1 MSTHVR
7 GQKREAQERRPTI
20 KIALVGL
27 GKIARDQH
35 IPALAANDA
44 FELVAVASPHHESS
58 DLPNFKDLPT
68 LIEALPD
75 VSAVAL
81 CTPPQVRYEIARYA
95 LEQGLHVLLEK
106 PPGVTV
112 SEVAALINLAQK
124 KGVALFATWH
134 SRHAGGVDPAREWLR
149 KHRIRNITVTW
160 KEDVRVWHPGQTWIW
175 DAGGLGVFDPG
186 INALSILTCIAPRP
200 LVLKAAELS
209 FPRNSST
216 PIAATLS
223 LTDSHG
229 TPVRAEFDFLQ
240 TGPQTWN
247 IDVETDSGSL
257 RLSMGGKTLAI
268 DGQEMPFPSAA
279 EYPDLYARFADLIYS
294 RRVDADVA
302 PLQLVADAFLCG
314 RRIDVEPFVE

>member
-1 MSTHVR
+1 M
-7 GQKREAQERRPTI
+7 PTI

-35 IPALAANDA
+35 MPALAANDA
-44 FELVAVASPHHESS
+44 FELVAVASPHQKLR
-58 DLPNFKDLPT
+58 DLPSFKDLPA
-68 LIEALPD
+68 LIQALPD

-112 SEVAALINLAQK
+112 SEVAALTHLAQK
-124 KGVALFATWH
+124 KGVALFASWH
-134 SRHAGGVDPAREWLR
+134 SRHAGGVEPAREWLR
-149 KHRIRNITVTW
+149 KRKIGNITVTW
-160 KEDVRVWHPGQTWIW
+160 KEDVRIWHPGQTWIW
-175 DAGGLGVFDPG
+175 TAGGLGVFDPG
-186 INALSILTCIAPRP
+186 INALSILTRIVPRP

-209 FPRNSST
+209 YPRNSAT
-216 PIAATLS
+216 PIAANLS
-223 LTDSHG
+223 LTDSYG

-247 IDVETDSGSL
+247 IDVATDSGAL

-268 DGQEMPFPSAA
+268 DGQEVPCASAA
-279 EYPDLYARFADLIYS
+279 EYPDLYSHFADLVYS
-294 RRVDADVA
+294 RRVDVDVA

-314 RRIDVEPFVE
+314 RRMEVEPFVE

>member
-1 MSTHVR
+1 M
-7 GQKREAQERRPTI
+7 PTI

-35 IPALAANDA
+35 MPALAANGT
-44 FELVAVASPHHESS
+44 FELVAVASPHQQSS
-58 DLPNFKDLPT
+58 ELPSFKDLPA
-68 LIEALPD
+68 LIQALPD

-112 SEVAALINLAQK
+112 SEVAALTNLAQK
-124 KGVALFATWH
+124 KGVALFASWH
-134 SRHAGGVDPAREWLR
+134 SRHAGGVEPAREWLR
-149 KHRIRNITVTW
+149 ERRIRNITVTW
-160 KEDVRVWHPGQTWIW
+160 KEDVRIWHPGQTWIW
-175 DAGGLGVFDPG
+175 TAGGLGVFDPG
-186 INALSILTCIAPRP
+186 INALSILTRIVPRP
-200 LVLKAAELS
+200 LALKAAELWY
-209 FPRNSST
+209 PRNSAT
-216 PIAATLS
+216 PIAANLS
-223 LTDSHG
+223 LTDPLG
-229 TPVRAEFDFLQ
+229 TPIRADFDFLQ

-268 DGQEMPFPSAA
+268 DRQEVPSPCAA
-279 EYPDLYARFADLIYS
+279 EYPDLYRHFAELVHS
-294 RRVDADVA
+294 GRVDADIA

-314 RRIDVEPFVE
+314 RRVEVEPFVE